1 VKLQKLGPVGPDFF
15 GVPERGSRFSEHAL
29 DFADEEFAVKEDL
42 Q

>member
-15 GVPERGSRFSEHAL
+15 GVLERGSRFSEHAP
-29 DFADEEFAVKEDL
+29 DFANEEFAVKQNL